1 MITEINT
8 KEIYD
13 IAGLTPLAGGYEF
26 TFPYTSAQ
34 DVRVYTTGNKTD
46 TEVSTSNYTIDK
58 SGATPKVVFIS
69 GYNFPAG
76 QTKLTIIRSVSY
88 SQELDLRN
96 GDLIDADKL
105 EGALDDITQQI
116 QQVAEK
122 IDRAILS
129 SVSDT
134 APLSIPEA
142 SQRSNMLLGFDD
154 EGKVIPVLTT
164 DIEQKLAQALAAEES
179 AIIAKNAAE
188 NAQHEAE
195 SAQSAA
201 ETAQEMAETAQA
213 AAESAETSS
222 QAILVSISTKTE
234 EAIASI
240 NTTKTGAVGAVTT
253 QQATSVA
260 AVQAAQNTAE
270 SDIAGKRASALTA
283 IDTAKTN
290 AVAAVNTQK
299 ETSVAAADRE
309 IVAKRDSALTDIQ
322 TARTNAVNAITTQ
335 KDTSVQEV
343 EQLASERKAEIN
355 SLAAN
360 QKADVKQYTD
370 GVVASAKTEIDTE
383 KTTAVTAVQEEGDA
397 KVAEI
402 VSSGD
407 AEVTRVQ
414 SVYQTDLNE
423 LKGDLDDIA
432 TEVKPENIFDKD
444 TMAVVKKWYIGEIG
458 SVANLSDAA
467 AYSAIKI
474 PVSNIDT
481 VSIKQ
486 NLEVGNVG
494 IYSWFTVDSDMVI
507 ISKGTPQRSIKNG
520 YTITGIDGT
529 AKFLL
534 LSLLYY
540 EDAIMEGNYLS
551 VVVGSTAKD
560 YSPYFEPYLKVKIAD
575 GSVTENKIADGS
587 VTPQKTSFMELKHG
601 ENLFDWNTMT
611 YENKWYTDFTVGSKA
626 SKVTLDSSFH
636 DVYIAFEIPL
646 YKAEPFYIHNDG
658 GLSNV
663 WAYALL
669 DADGTV
675 LVKDTS
681 IKGISD
687 GIIVSDVPSSAVK
700 FVGTIQYWKDEI
712 VDSNHPVM
720 VGYGTTYKDYTEY
733 IPDWYELYSK
743 TAENALSIANSAII
757 ATENKRSV
765 MYIMK
770 EDNDTQLLIKMK
782 ETFDKGNVDVIFEKA
797 TYTLSDAYD
806 YIRNTL
812 GKNWTIG
819 LPIGNGCRYFFND
832 STIISNPPSDGYSD
846 SRNIL
851 DCQAIGSDYE
861 IHDVTLINNGGRYCI
876 HDEGN
881 SSKIPYCH
889 KYENVVM
896 IYNKTE
902 LTPDTGCKAFGCGTG
917 FDASLSFDG
926 CVFIH
931 NNGQNVARLAI
942 HAPTSNPNNEPYRLH
957 FSMKNCYFD
966 EGSVHINQSLTPT
979 SAEDGNFVKD
989 VDTLECFLFGNSFG
1003 SEFNNISANVIEN
1016 NNTIRTN

>member
-1 MITEINT
+1 MITETNT

-13 IAGLTPLAGGYEF
+13 ITGLTPLAGGYEF

-34 DVRVYTTGNKTD
+34 DIRVYTTGNKTD

-58 SGATPKVVFIS
+58 SGAAPKVVFIS

-309 IVAKRDSALTDIQ
+309 IVDKRDSALTDIQ

-423 LKGDLDDIA
+423 LKGDIGDVKDRINPIDFRQKSNGKVILD
-432 TEVKPENIFDKD
+432 
-444 TMAVVKKWYIGEIG
+444 
-458 SVANLSDAA
+458 
-467 AYSAIKI
+467 
-474 PVSNIDT
+474 
-481 VSIKQ
+481 
-486 NLEVGNVG
+486 
-494 IYSWFTVDSDMVI
+494 VD
-507 ISKGTPQRSIKNG
+507 
-520 YTITGIDGT
+520 ITGTMEAFIDGMEQEPNEAIALTLEPDVPT
-529 AKFLL
+529 AESHNFGVRGQICI
-534 LSLLYY
+534 
-540 EDAIMEGNYLS
+540 DGNYLY
-551 VVVGSTAKD
+551 VCVADNTWK
-560 YSPYFEPYLKVKIAD
+560 KI
-575 GSVTENKIADGS
+575 S
-587 VTPQKTSFMELKHG
+587 LL
-601 ENLFDWNTMT
+601 NL
-611 YENKWYTDFTVGSKA
+611 
-626 SKVTLDSSFH
+626 
-636 DVYIAFEIPL
+636 
-646 YKAEPFYIHNDG
+646 
-658 GLSNV
+658 
-663 WAYALL
+663 
-669 DADGTV
+669 
-675 LVKDTS
+675 
-681 IKGISD
+681 
-687 GIIVSDVPSSAVK
+687 
-700 FVGTIQYWKDEI
+700 
-712 VDSNHPVM
+712 
-720 VGYGTTYKDYTEY
+720 
-733 IPDWYELYSK
+733 
-743 TAENALSIANSAII
+743 
-757 ATENKRSV
+757 
-765 MYIMK
+765 
-770 EDNDTQLLIKMK
+770 
-782 ETFDKGNVDVIFEKA
+782 
-797 TYTLSDAYD
+797 
-806 YIRNTL
+806 
-812 GKNWTIG
+812 
-819 LPIGNGCRYFFND
+819 
-832 STIISNPPSDGYSD
+832 
-846 SRNIL
+846 
-851 DCQAIGSDYE
+851 
-861 IHDVTLINNGGRYCI
+861 
-876 HDEGN
+876 
-881 SSKIPYCH
+881 
-889 KYENVVM
+889 
-896 IYNKTE
+896 
-902 LTPDTGCKAFGCGTG
+902 
-917 FDASLSFDG
+917 
-926 CVFIH
+926 
-931 NNGQNVARLAI
+931 
-942 HAPTSNPNNEPYRLH
+942 
-957 FSMKNCYFD
+957 
-966 EGSVHINQSLTPT
+966 
-979 SAEDGNFVKD
+979 
-989 VDTLECFLFGNSFG
+989 
-1003 SEFNNISANVIEN
+1003 
-1016 NNTIRTN
+1016 